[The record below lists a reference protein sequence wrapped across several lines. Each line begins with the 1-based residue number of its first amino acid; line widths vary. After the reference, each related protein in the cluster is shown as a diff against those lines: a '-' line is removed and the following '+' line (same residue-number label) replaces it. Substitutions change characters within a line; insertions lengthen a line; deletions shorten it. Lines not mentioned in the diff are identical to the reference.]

1 MIKSK
6 RLLLIGILS
15 GLILLSILV
24 LQFVWFFKAADLAV
38 KYNQKRKNLAL
49 NALSSHLN
57 DTVKN
62 KAELKKQ
69 IFDLFLALDIDTP
82 EVTEF
87 IPIGADLKGF
97 KNKKEYLFVDL
108 KHSKYSKV
116 ALFFKSKSK
125 IVQLNTNQWLIFS
138 SLFSL
143 IVIASVI
150 AFIYLFLKQRRINE
164 MKTDFLNMITH
175 EFKTPIATMSLISEV
190 LDHSSS
196 QNHPQKIK
204 RYAGILQ
211 SEISRLKML
220 IDKSLQ
226 VASFDNK
233 ENKVEFSN
241 TNLLRLLNESIDYI
255 KAEYEKEDLTI
266 ELYSNLSDDS
276 IYADEAHIRNI
287 FLNILDNACKY
298 SDKHKEIKI
307 NVSFENDEYYIK
319 IKDNGI
325 GIAKKNLS
333 HIFDKFY
340 RISTGDR
347 HDVKGSGLGLFY
359 AKRMIELH
367 KGNITVESTLNKG
380 SIFKIRIPK
389 TSKKESLKN
398 KAKSLIF

>member
-1 MIKSK
+1 
-6 RLLLIGILS
+6 
-15 GLILLSILV
+15 
-24 LQFVWFFKAADLAV
+24 
-38 KYNQKRKNLAL
+38 
-49 NALSSHLN
+49 
-57 DTVKN
+57 
-62 KAELKKQ
+62 
-69 IFDLFLALDIDTP
+69 LFLTLDLDTP
-82 EVTEF
+82 QTTEF
-87 IPIGADLKGF
+87 IPIGADLTEI
-97 KNKKEYLFVDL
+97 KNKKGFSYINL

-125 IVQLNTNQWLIFS
+125 IVQLNTNQWLFFS

-143 IVIASVI
+143 IIIASVI

-190 LDHSSS
+190 LGHSNSE
-196 QNHPQKIK
+196 NHPQKIK

-211 SEISRLKML
+211 SEISRLKMV

-266 ELYSNLSDDS
+266 DLDANLSDDS

-307 NVSFENDEYYIK
+307 KVSLENDEYYIK

-333 HIFDKFY
+333 HIFEKFY

-367 KGNITVESTLNKG
+367 KGNITVESIINKG

-389 TSKKESLKN
+389 TSKKEALKN
-398 KAKSLIF
+398 KAKSLMF

>member
-6 RLLLIGILS
+6 RLILIGILS

-24 LQFVWFFKAADLAV
+24 LQFVWFFKAANIAV
-38 KYNQKRKNLAL
+38 KYNQKRKSIAL
-49 NALSSHLN
+49 NALNSHLN
-57 DTVKN
+57 DTVSN
-62 KAELKKQ
+62 KIVLKKQ
-69 IFDLFLALDIDTP
+69 IYDLFLAFDIDTP
-82 EVTEF
+82 EITEF
-87 IPIGADLKGF
+87 IPIGANLTEI
-97 KNKKEYLFVDL
+97 KNKKGYSYIKLN
-108 KHSKYSKV
+108 HSKYSKV

-143 IVIASVI
+143 IVIGSVI

-190 LDHSSS
+190 LGHS
-196 QNHPQKIK
+196 NGENPPQKIK

-211 SEISRLKML
+211 SEISRLKMV

-255 KAEYEKEDLTI
+255 KAEHEKKDLTI
-266 ELYSNLSDDS
+266 DLYSNLSDDS

-287 FLNILDNACKY
+287 FLNLLDNACKY

-307 NVSFENDEYYIK
+307 NVSLENDEYYIK
-319 IKDNGI
+319 IRDNGI
-325 GIAKKNLS
+325 GIEKKNLS
-333 HIFDKFY
+333 HIFEKFY

-359 AKRMIELH
+359 AKRMIEMH
-367 KGNITVESTLNKG
+367 KGDITVESSLGKG
-380 SIFKIRIPK
+380 SSFKIRIPK
-389 TSKKESLKN
+389 TRKKESLKN
-398 KAKSLIF
+398 KAKSLMF